1 MDIDFSSL
9 WSWTIPL
16 WGLFLI
22 VMFLGG
28 VLTEP
33 VVLQGIGATAPVASA
48 PARGGAHAGRE
59 NRRVRFSL

>member
-33 VVLQGIGATAPVASA
+33 VVLQGISIMPTPSAP
-48 PARGGAHAGRE
+48 PARGGGRE
-59 NRRVRFSL
+59 NRRVRFAL